1 METAAMSISKTFLAV
16 TTGTAH
22 ATGNQTATEAGTGT
36 LAGPGVAVGFA
47 AAVAFA
53 DNSGPGGHHTDVATN
68 GFVSGGYI
76 TMSQTNQWS
85 VNSPFGPTP
94 VSLDASVTVVST
106 HGGGG
111 DSLSG
116 LIGPSLHGLF

>member
-1 METAAMSISKTFLAV
+1 MSISKTFLAA

-22 ATGNQTATEAGTGT
+22 ATGNQTATEVGTGT

-53 DNSGPGGHHTDVATN
+53 DDSGPAGHHTNAATN

-85 VNSPFGPTP
+85 FELPFGPTP
-94 VSLDASVTVVST
+94 VSLDASITVLST

-111 DSLSG
+111 DLLSG
-116 LIGPSLHGLF
+116 LMGPSLHGLF

>member
-1 METAAMSISKTFLAV
+1 METAAMSTSNTFLAAV
-16 TTGTAH
+16 TGTAH
-22 ATGNQTATEAGTGT
+22 ATGNQTATEVGTGT

-53 DNSGPGGHHTDVATN
+53 DNSGPEGHDTSAATN

-76 TMSQTNQWS
+76 TMSQTNHWS
-85 VNSPFGPTP
+85 VNSPFGPTA
-94 VSLDASVTVVST
+94 VSLDASITVMST

>member
-1 METAAMSISKTFLAV
+1 MSTNNTFLAL
-16 TTGTAH
+16 TTATAH
-22 ATGNQTATEAGTGT
+22 ATGDQTATEVGTGA

-53 DNSGPGGHHTDVATN
+53 DNSGPGGHHANAATN
-68 GFVSGGYI
+68 GLVSGGYI
-76 TMSQTNQWS
+76 TMSHTDQWS
-85 VNSPFGPTP
+85 FSSPYGPTP
-94 VSLDASVTVVST
+94 VSLDASITVVST

>member
-1 METAAMSISKTFLAV
+1 MSTSKTFLAA

-22 ATGNQTATEAGTGT
+22 ATGNQTSIEVGTGT
-36 LAGPGVAVGFA
+36 LAGPGVAVGFV

-53 DNSGPGGHHTDVATN
+53 DGSSPGGHHTDAATN

-85 VNSPFGPTP
+85 VDSPFGPTP
-94 VSLDASVTVVST
+94 VSLDASITVVST

-116 LIGPSLHGLF
+116 FMGPSLHGLF

>member
-1 METAAMSISKTFLAV
+1 MSINKTFSAV

-22 ATGNQTATEAGTGT
+22 ATGNQTATEVGTGT

-53 DNSGPGGHHTDVATN
+53 EDSGPGGHHANATTY

-76 TMSQTNQWS
+76 TMSTANQWS
-85 VNSPFGPTP
+85 FDSPFGPTP
-94 VSLDASVTVVST
+94 VSLDASITVTST

>member
-1 METAAMSISKTFLAV
+1 MSTNNTFLAA

-22 ATGNQTATEAGTGT
+22 AAGNQTATEVGTAT

-53 DNSGPGGHHTDVATN
+53 EGSGPAGHHADAATN

-76 TMSQTNQWS
+76 TMSHADDWS
-85 VNSPFGPTP
+85 FRSPFGSTP
-94 VSLDASVTVVST
+94 VSLDTSITVVST

>member
-1 METAAMSISKTFLAV
+1 MSINKTFLAA
-16 TTGTAH
+16 TTSTAH

-53 DNSGPGGHHTDVATN
+53 DNSGPGGHDTNAATN
-68 GFVSGGYI
+68 GFVSGGYM
-76 TMSQTNQWS
+76 TMSSANQWS
-85 VNSPFGPTP
+85 FDSPFGPTP
-94 VSLDASVTVVST
+94 VSLDASITVVST

-116 LIGPSLHGLF
+116 LMGPSLHGLF

>member
-1 METAAMSISKTFLAV
+1 MSTSNTFLA
-16 TTGTAH
+16 TATATAH
-22 ATGNQTATEAGTGT
+22 ATGTHTATEAGTAT

-53 DNSGPGGHHTDVATN
+53 ENSGPGGHHADAAAD

-76 TMSQTNQWS
+76 TMSHADQWS
-85 VNSPFGPTP
+85 FSSPFGPTP
-94 VSLDASVTVVST
+94 VSLDSSITVVST
-106 HGGGG
+106 YGGGG

-116 LIGPSLHGLF
+116 LMGPSLHGLF

>member
-1 METAAMSISKTFLAV
+1 MPTRSTFLAAAN
-16 TTGTAH
+16 GTAY
-22 ATGNQTATEAGTGT
+22 ATGNQTATEVGTGT

-47 AAVAFA
+47 AAVAYA
-53 DNSGPGGHHTDVATN
+53 DNSGSRGHHTSAATD

-85 VNSPFGPTP
+85 VDSPFGPTP
-94 VSLDASVTVVST
+94 VSLDASITVMST

-116 LIGPSLHGLF
+116 LMGPSLHGLF